1 MRSDW
6 TIFAELCPDA
16 PGWTVPWSRIEDEF
30 AWIRRLRGV
39 PQDSVHHAEGDVA
52 IHTRMAAEA
61 LAAQPAWRA
70 LPSDERVR
78 LFATVLLHDVA
89 KPDCT
94 RTDEDGRITAHGHSR
109 RGELTVRRI
118 LWELD
123 APRAWREHVAALVRH
138 HQVPFW
144 ALERLDLEQIVL
156 RVSLLASNSDLAMLA
171 EADITGRI
179 CGDRGEVL
187 DNIGLFREFCADLGV
202 LGRPWPFASD
212 HARFQYFRTP
222 GRDPRYAAYDDTRLT
237 MTVLSGLPGA
247 GKDTWA
253 AGHAGDRPVISL
265 DAIRARLGVKPT
277 DGQRA
282 VAAAAHEEARG
293 HLRARRDFVWNA
305 TNISRQH
312 RDLCIGLGAAYH
324 ARVEIVALE
333 VPPDTLWRQNA
344 ARPSAV
350 PEPVIDRLIAKWEAP
365 DITEAH
371 TVTAGAGNRTCG

>member
-6 TIFAELCPDA
+6 TLFAELCPDG
-16 PGWTVPWSRIEDEF
+16 PSWTVPWARVEEEF
-30 AWIRRLRGV
+30 EWIRRLRGV
-39 PQDSVHHAEGDVA
+39 PQDPVHHGEGDVA
-52 IHTRMAAEA
+52 THTRMAAEA
-61 LAAQPAWRA
+61 LATQPAWRA
-70 LPSDERVR
+70 LPPAERVR
-78 LFATVLLHDVA
+78 LFGAVLLHDVA

-94 RTDEDGRITAHGHSR
+94 RTDDDGRITAHGHSR
-109 RGELTVRRI
+109 RGDLTVRRI
-118 LWELD
+118 LWELG

-144 ALERLDLEQIVL
+144 ALERPDLEQIVL
-156 RVSLLASNSDLAMLA
+156 RVSLLASNRDLAMLA
-171 EADITGRI
+171 DADITGRI
-179 CGDRGEVL
+179 CGDRDDVL
-187 DNIGLFREFCADLGV
+187 GNIELFREFCADLGV
-202 LGRPWPFASD
+202 LDRPWPFASD

-247 GKDTWA
+247 GKDTWVA
-253 AGHAGDRPVISL
+253 AHAEDQPVISL
-265 DAIRARLGVKPT
+265 DVIRDRLGVKPS

-282 VAAAAHEEARG
+282 VAAAAHEEARV

-333 VPPDTLWRQNA
+333 VPPQTLLRQNGG
-344 ARPSAV
+344 RPAPVPPAV
-350 PEPVIDRLIAKWEAP
+350 IHRLIGKWESP
-365 DITEAH
+365 DVTEAH
-371 TVTAGAGNRTCG
+371 AVHLG

>member
-1 MRSDW
+1 MPSDW
-6 TIFAELCPDA
+6 TVFAELCPVA
-16 PGWTVPWSRIEDEF
+16 PAWTVPWARVEAEF
-30 AWIRRLRGV
+30 DWIRRLRGV
-39 PQDSVHHAEGDVA
+39 PQDAVHHAEGDVA
-52 IHTRMAAEA
+52 THTRMAAEA
-61 LAAQPAWRA
+61 LAAMPAWRA
-70 LPSDERVR
+70 LPEPERVR

-94 RTDEDGRITAHGHSR
+94 RTDSDGRITAHGHSR
-109 RGELTVRRI
+109 RGDLAVRRI

-123 APRAWREHVAALVRH
+123 APRPWREHVAALVRH

-144 ALERLDLEQIVL
+144 ALERPDLEQIVL
-156 RVSLLASNSDLAMLA
+156 RVSLLASNRDLALLA
-171 EADITGRI
+171 DADITGRV
-179 CGDRGEVL
+179 CGDRDEVL
-187 DNIGLFREFCADLGV
+187 ENVELFRAFCDELGV
-202 LGRPWPFASD
+202 LDRPWPFASD

-222 GRDPRYAAYDDTRLT
+222 GRDPRYAAFDDTRLT

-253 AGHAGDRPVISL
+253 AAHAGDRPVISL
-265 DAIRARLGVKPT
+265 DAIRTRLGVKPT

-282 VAAAAHEEARG
+282 VAAAAHEEARE

-333 VPPDTLWRQNA
+333 VPPATLRHQNA
-344 ARPSAV
+344 GRDAV
-350 PEPVIDRLIAKWEAP
+350 VPPAVIDRLIGKWESP
-365 DITEAH
+365 DVTEAH
-371 TVTAGAGNRTCG
+371 VVVPG

>member
-6 TIFAELCPDA
+6 TVFAELCPSG
-16 PGWTVPWSRIEDEF
+16 PSWTVPWSRIESEF

-39 PQDSVHHAEGDVA
+39 PQDPVHHAEGDVA
-52 IHTRMAAEA
+52 THTRMAVEA
-61 LAAQPAWRA
+61 LAAQPAWRE
-70 LPSDERVR
+70 LPPGDRVR
-78 LFATVLLHDVA
+78 LFAAVLLHDVA

-94 RTDEDGRITAHGHSR
+94 RTDPDGRITAHGHSR
-109 RGELTVRRI
+109 RGDLAVRRI

-144 ALERLDLEQIVL
+144 ALERNDLEQIVL
-156 RVSLLASNSDLAMLA
+156 RVSLLASNRDLAMLA
-171 EADITGRI
+171 DADITGRI
-179 CGDRGEVL
+179 CGDRDEVL
-187 DNIGLFREFCADLGV
+187 ENIELFREYCAGLGV
-202 LGRPWPFASD
+202 LDQPWPFASD

-222 GRDPRYAAYDDTRLT
+222 GRDPGYAAYDDTRLT
-237 MTVLSGLPGA
+237 MTVLSGLPGT

-253 AGHAGDRPVISL
+253 DTYAGDRPVISL
-265 DAIRARLGVKPT
+265 DAIRTRLGIKPT

-282 VAAAAHEEARG
+282 VAAAAHEEARV

-312 RDLCIGLGAAYH
+312 RELCIGLGAAYH

-333 VPPDTLWRQNA
+333 VGPDALRQQNSGREA
-344 ARPSAV
+344 SV
-350 PEPVIDRLIAKWEAP
+350 PEAVIGRLIGKWEAP
-365 DITEAH
+365 DVTEAH
-371 TVTAGAGNRTCG
+371 RVRLG

>member
-6 TIFAELCPDA
+6 TIFAELCPA
-16 PGWTVPWSRIEDEF
+16 GPSWTVPWSRIEDEF
-30 AWIRRLRGV
+30 DWIRRLRDV
-39 PQDSVHHAEGDVA
+39 PQDAVHHGEGDVA
-52 IHTRMAAEA
+52 THTRMAAEA
-61 LAAQPAWRA
+61 LAAQAGWRQ
-70 LPSDERVR
+70 LPQPERIR
-78 LFATVLLHDVA
+78 LFAAVLLHDVA

-94 RTDEDGRITAHGHSR
+94 HTGDDGRITAHGHSR
-109 RGELTVRRI
+109 RGDLAVRRI
-118 LWELD
+118 LWELA
-123 APRAWREHVAALVRH
+123 APRPWREHVAALVRH

-144 ALERLDLEQIVL
+144 ALERPDLEQIVL
-156 RVSLLASNSDLAMLA
+156 RVSLVARNRDLAMLA
-171 EADITGRI
+171 DADMTGRV
-179 CGDRGEVL
+179 CGDRDEVL
-187 DNIGLFREFCADLGV
+187 ENIGLFREYCDDLGV
-202 LGRPWPFASD
+202 LDEPWPFASD

-247 GKDTWA
+247 GKDTWVA
-253 AGHAGDRPVISL
+253 SHAGDRPVISL

-324 ARVEIVALE
+324 ARVEIVAVE
-333 VPPDTLWRQNA
+333 VPPDTVRRQNA
-344 ARPSAV
+344 SRSAPV
-350 PEPVIDRLIAKWEAP
+350 PEAVVDRLIGKWEAP
-365 DITEAH
+365 DLTEAH
-371 TVTAGAGNRTCG
+371 AVTIP

>member
-6 TIFAELCPDA
+6 TVFAELCPSG
-16 PGWTVPWSRIEDEF
+16 PSWTVPWSRIEGEF

-39 PQDSVHHAEGDVA
+39 PQDAVHHAEGDVA
-52 IHTRMAAEA
+52 THTRMAAEA
-61 LAAQPAWRA
+61 LAAQPSWRE
-70 LPSDERVR
+70 LPAGDRVR
-78 LFATVLLHDVA
+78 LFAAVLLHDVA

-94 RTDEDGRITAHGHSR
+94 RTDPDGRITAHGHSR
-109 RGELTVRRI
+109 RGDLAVRRI

-144 ALERLDLEQIVL
+144 ALERNDLEQIVL
-156 RVSLLASNSDLAMLA
+156 RVSLLASNRDLAMLA
-171 EADITGRI
+171 DADITGRI
-179 CGDRGEVL
+179 CGDRDEVL
-187 DNIGLFREFCADLGV
+187 ENIELFREYCAGLGV
-202 LGRPWPFASD
+202 LDQPWPFASD

-222 GRDPRYAAYDDTRLT
+222 GRDPGYAAYDDTRLT

-253 AGHAGDRPVISL
+253 DTYAGDRPVISL
-265 DAIRARLGVKPT
+265 DAIRTRLGIKPT

-282 VAAAAHEEARG
+282 VAAAAHEEARVQ
-293 HLRARRDFVWNA
+293 LRARRDFVWNA

-312 RDLCIGLGAAYH
+312 RELCIGLGAAYH

-333 VPPDTLWRQNA
+333 VGPDALRQQNSGREA
-344 ARPSAV
+344 SV
-350 PEPVIDRLIAKWEAP
+350 PEAVIGRLIGKWEAP
-365 DITEAH
+365 DVTEAH
-371 TVTAGAGNRTCG
+371 RVRLG